1 MHQVPI
7 QSSISRT
14 ISAKKSQFS
23 DTHPLARPTKK
34 KTSPAFAGYT
44 VIGIPEEAFARGD
57 LALEDEQSIISKI
70 PGGWLK
76 CWVIQSISDLV
87 WWRLVQFKEHGYN
100 NSGHNGIHS
109 DCDPKNTDI
118 ESNRTPTDRLPLG
131 NDL

>member
-1 MHQVPI
+1 M
-7 QSSISRT
+7 
-14 ISAKKSQFS
+14 
-23 DTHPLARPTKK
+23 
-34 KTSPAFAGYT
+34 
-44 VIGIPEEAFARGD
+44 IGIPEEAFARGD

-109 DCDPKNTDI
+109 DCDPKNMDI